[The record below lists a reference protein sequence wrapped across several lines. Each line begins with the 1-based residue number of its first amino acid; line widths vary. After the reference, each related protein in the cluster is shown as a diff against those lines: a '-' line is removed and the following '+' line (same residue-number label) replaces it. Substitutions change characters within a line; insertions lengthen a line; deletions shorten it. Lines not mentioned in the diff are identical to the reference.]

1 VPVKKTIFQVEVDD
15 TQFKAFNQ
23 LFQRYQEA
31 LAKLPEGWKKVA
43 VGVGAVA
50 EAHVKGAAAAEKQ
63 GQAIDKQVASVARA
77 EQSSATISNNWRAI
91 ASNAHELDKTLERS
105 VVKLAKWGGLAAG
118 VLGGL
123 GAVGI
128 GASLFGIDKL
138 AGSIGAARTAAMGLG
153 ITTGQNK
160 AYNLNYGRL
169 VGAGG
174 IMSNISTAKYDF
186 TSDQYSALLAAGVSP
201 QDVKNKD
208 PGQLFSEV
216 MHNIPSIF
224 AGVPKDQIGSVATG
238 RGLTNIMSVQDI
250 VAYLNASPDER
261 AKIERDTQKDSK
273 DLDLQDNVQRQWQ
286 DFVTQ
291 LSRATETMKT
301 KLMDKLSIIEPG
313 LEDLS
318 KQVTAI
324 VAKFIDSG
332 AAKAAIDWLGVEI
345 EKFANYVGKP
355 EFQDD
360 VKKFVDWV
368 GSAADAVW
376 KFVGYFAPTAAN
388 AAEVTMGDMSV
399 SFGDSNSTLMDSAT
413 PTVEPTGAG
422 AGAGASSN
430 LRARGTGG
438 GTGGAGGTSG
448 PAPTFGDFD
457 QLADGSA
464 RSQFSRGVQNFN
476 PGNIMW
482 GSYAAAHGATG
493 GVGKDQDHLVA
504 VFPDY
509 KSGIKA
515 MESLALGKYEK
526 GAHTADE
533 LIAGQGGWTPGNKAA
548 AANVASSMGLGPDDD
563 LHLDDPTHMNSFVG
577 GLTTQEVG
585 PDGARYIFGGAH
597 PKPHHDMHPDKP
609 EPHHDMHQT
618 PAKVSIHQATGSN
631 VFASM
636 FSIAQGFAPITA

>member
-1 VPVKKTIFQVEVDD
+1 VPVKKTIFKVEVDD

-63 GQAIDKQVASVARA
+63 RQSIDKQVASVARA

-91 ASNAHELDKTLERS
+91 ASNARELDKTLERS

-250 VAYLNASPDER
+250 VAYLNASPEER
-261 AKIERDTQKDSK
+261 AKIESDTQKDAK
-273 DLDLQDNVQRQWQ
+273 ALDMGDPAQRQWQ
-286 DFVTQ
+286 DFVNQ

-301 KLMDKLSIIEPG
+301 KLMDKLSAIEPG

-332 AAKAAIDWLGVEI
+332 AAKAAIDWLGVEL

-376 KFVGYFAPTAAN
+376 KFVGYFTGGGTA
-388 AAEVTMGDMSV
+388 TMGDV
-399 SFGDSNSTLMDSAT
+399 TASFGDSNSTLMDFST
-413 PTVEPTGAG
+413 PGGTPAG
-422 AGAGASSN
+422 GGIIGSSGNLRGRGSGASYDS
-430 LRARGTGG
+430 ASGRG
-438 GTGGAGGTSG
+438 
-448 PAPTFGDFD
+448 APTTAEMNKAGLGLMD
-457 QLADGSA
+457 
-464 RSQFSRGVQNFN
+464 
-476 PGNIMW
+476 
-482 GSYAAAHGATG
+482 Y
-493 GVGKDQDHLVA
+493 LVN
-504 VFPDY
+504 
-509 KSGIKA
+509 KR
-515 MESLALGKYEK
+515 
-526 GAHTADE
+526 
-533 LIAGQGGWTPGNKAA
+533 GWTPEAA
-548 AANVASSMGLGPDDD
+548 AIAAGNAQQESSFNPNASGDPSVPGGSHGYFQWNRGRLAALQELAAKEGKDWHDPSVQQEFFANESERMLPNWKTQND
-563 LHLDDPTHMNSFVG
+563 LSHAGSISHAYEGYGDNSTGTRIGNSAAF
-577 GLTTQEVG
+577 LK
-585 PDGARYIFGGAH
+585 RYHAA
-597 PKPHHDMHPDKP
+597 HPDKP

-636 FSIAQGFAPITA
+636 FSIAQGYAPITA